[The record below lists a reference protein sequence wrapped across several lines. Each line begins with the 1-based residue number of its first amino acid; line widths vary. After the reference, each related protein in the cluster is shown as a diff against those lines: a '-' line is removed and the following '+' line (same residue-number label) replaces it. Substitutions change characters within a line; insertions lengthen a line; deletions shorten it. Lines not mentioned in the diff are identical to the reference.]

1 MSEGRTA
8 VIFRKCKGDGKII
21 ALFPE
26 IPSDGSGRHCLSYGH
41 IGQHGGANYR
51 LVLQATIPATLRDS
65 EPLAKGPTAIDYAWK
80 VCHRETNRHRTRRM
94 TATKVLLPKEKS

>member
-1 MSEGRTA
+1 MSDGRTA
-8 VIFRKCKGDGKII
+8 VIFRKWKSDGEII

-26 IPSDGSGRHCLSYGH
+26 IPSDGSGYHCLSYGH

-65 EPLAKGPTAIDYAWK
+65 EPLAKELTAIGYALK

-94 TATKVLLPKEKS
+94 TATKV

>member
-8 VIFRKCKGDGKII
+8 VIFRKCKGDGEII

-26 IPSDGSGRHCLSYGH
+26 IRSDGSGCHCLSYGH

-65 EPLAKGPTAIDYAWK
+65 EPLAKELTAIGYAWK

-94 TATKVLLPKEKS
+94 TATKVLLPKEKV